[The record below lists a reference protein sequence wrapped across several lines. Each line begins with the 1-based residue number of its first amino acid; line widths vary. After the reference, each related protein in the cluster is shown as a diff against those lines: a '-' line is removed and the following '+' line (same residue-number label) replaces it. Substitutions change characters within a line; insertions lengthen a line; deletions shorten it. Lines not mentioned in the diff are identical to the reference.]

1 MIDPKMLEEFNAR
14 MSAFM
19 AATPAKDIEKNMK
32 AGMASL
38 FANLDLIT
46 REEFD
51 IQAELLAR
59 AQEKLKALEAR
70 VEALE
75 RAQAGQ

>member
-1 MIDPKMLEEFNAR
+1 MIDPKMLDEFSSRMNA
-14 MSAFM
+14 FL
-19 AATPAKDIEKNMK
+19 AASPAKDIEKNFK
-32 AGMASL
+32 AALAGF
-38 FANLDLIT
+38 FANLDLAT

-59 AQEKLKALEAR
+59 AQDKLKALEAR

-75 RAQAGQ
+75 RAQAEK

>member
-1 MIDPKMLEEFNAR
+1 MIDPKLLEEFNAK
-14 MSAFM
+14 MSAFL
-19 AATPAKDIEKNMK
+19 AASPARDIEKNLK
-32 AGMASL
+32 AGLAGL
-38 FANLDLIT
+38 FSSLDLVT

-59 AQEKLKALEAR
+59 ALDKLKTLEAR

-75 RAQAGQ
+75 RAQSGR

>member
-1 MIDPKMLEEFNAR
+1 MIDPKMLDEFSSRMNA
-14 MSAFM
+14 FL
-19 AATPAKDIEKNMK
+19 AASPAKDIEKNFK
-32 AGMASL
+32 AAMAGF
-38 FANLDLIT
+38 FANLDLVT

-59 AQEKLKALEAR
+59 AQEKLKALETR

-75 RAQAGQ
+75 RAQAEK